1 MTLLNQLSQKPV
13 NLYFKLIAMHSSK
26 AKYIRDLLETENEH
40 LKKLNEIVLQSI
52 DQENLVMENIS
63 RPSEEKLT
71 VGQRLADRV
80 AKFGGSWKFIILF
93 TVVMVGWIVINH
105 ILSPGQRFDPFPYI
119 LLNLLLSC
127 LAAIQAPVI
136 MMSQNRQEEKDR
148 QRNENDYLV
157 NLKAE
162 IEIRTLHQ
170 KMDLLIQEQF
180 KKLIETQAEQIKLL
194 QAIMRDEAVRGK
206 TQQDAKNKGENN
218 NKQ

>member
-1 MTLLNQLSQKPV
+1 
-13 NLYFKLIAMHSSK
+13 MHTGK
-26 AKYIRDLLETENEH
+26 AKYINELLNTENDH

-52 DQENLVMENIS
+52 EQEKLLMES
-63 RPSEEKLT
+63 LSQQQADKLT
-71 VGQRLADRV
+71 VGQRLADKV
-80 AKFGGSWKFIILF
+80 ARFGGSWKFITWFVCLLC
-93 TVVMVGWIVINH
+93 VWIGIN
-105 ILSPGQRFDPFPYI
+105 LALTTRERFDPYPFI

-180 KKLIETQAEQIKLL
+180 KKLIESQAEQIKLL
-194 QAIMRDEAVRGK
+194 QAIIREEKKK
-206 TQQDAKNKGENN
+206 TNGNGDGDKPKNN
-218 NKQ
+218 

>member
-1 MTLLNQLSQKPV
+1 
-13 NLYFKLIAMHSSK
+13 MHSSK
-26 AKYIRDLLETENEH
+26 ARYIHELLNTENEH
-40 LKKLNEIVLQSI
+40 LKKLNQIVLESVQ
-52 DQENLVMENIS
+52 QEQLLLDDIS
-63 RPSEEKLT
+63 QRKDEKLT
-71 VGQRLADRV
+71 FGQRLADRV
-80 AKFGGSWKFIILF
+80 AKFGGSWKFITWFALF
-93 TVVMVGWIVINH
+93 LCIWIGIN
-105 ILSPGQRFDPFPYI
+105 LMFTGRQRFDPYPFI

-148 QRNENDYLV
+148 QRNENDYLI

-194 QAIMRDEAVRGK
+194 QSIIKEDRNRKHKEEQGGNR
-206 TQQDAKNKGENN
+206 Q
-218 NKQ
+218 

>member
-1 MTLLNQLSQKPV
+1 
-13 NLYFKLIAMHSSK
+13 MHSTK
-26 AKYIRDLLETENEH
+26 ARYIHDLLATEDEH

-52 DQENLVMENIS
+52 EQ
-63 RPSEEKLT
+63 EKLLLQGMSEPQQEQLSF
-71 VGQRLADRV
+71 GQRLADKV
-80 AKFGGSWKFIILF
+80 AKFGGSWKFIIAFTLVLSGWIFINILF
-93 TVVMVGWIVINH
+93 TGR
-105 ILSPGQRFDPFPYI
+105 QRFDPYPFI

-148 QRNENDYLV
+148 RRNENDYQV

-194 QAIMRDEAVRGK
+194 QSIIKEDN
-206 TQQDAKNKGENN
+206 AKKQSGGNNANN

>member
-1 MTLLNQLSQKPV
+1 MRTSKT
-13 NLYFKLIAMHSSK
+13 KLIN
-26 AKYIRDLLETENEH
+26 DLLATEDEH

-52 DQENLVMENIS
+52 EQ
-63 RPSEEKLT
+63 EKLLLQN
-71 VGQRLADRV
+71 VAEPEAEPLSLGQRLADRV
-80 AKFGGSWKFIILF
+80 AKFGGSWKFIIAF
-93 TVVMVGWIVINH
+93 TLVLTGWI
-105 ILSPGQRFDPFPYI
+105 ILNLILQGRARFDPYPFI

-148 QRNENDYLV
+148 RRNENDYLV

-170 KMDLLIQEQF
+170 KMDLLIQDQF

-194 QAIMRDEAVRGK
+194 QALIKEKDSK
-206 TQQDAKNKGENN
+206 
-218 NKQ
+218 KQ

>member
-1 MTLLNQLSQKPV
+1 
-13 NLYFKLIAMHSSK
+13 MHATK
-26 AKYIRDLLETENEH
+26 ARYIHDLLATEDEH

-52 DQENLVMENIS
+52 EQEKLLLQNIS
-63 RPSEEKLT
+63 EPPVEKLS
-71 VGQRLADRV
+71 VGQRLADKV
-80 AKFGGSWKFIILF
+80 AKFGGSWKFIIAFSLVLF
-93 TVVMVGWIVINH
+93 VWILIN
-105 ILSPGQRFDPFPYI
+105 LLVTGRQRFDPYPFI

-148 QRNENDYLV
+148 RRNENDYQV

-194 QAIMRDEAVRGK
+194 QSIIREDN
-206 TQQDAKNKGENN
+206 AKKQGGGNGN